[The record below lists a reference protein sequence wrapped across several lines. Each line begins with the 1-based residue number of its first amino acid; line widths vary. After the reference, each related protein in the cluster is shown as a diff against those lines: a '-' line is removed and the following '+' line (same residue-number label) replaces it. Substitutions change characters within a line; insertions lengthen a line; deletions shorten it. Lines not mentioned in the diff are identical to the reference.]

1 MSVETKKFSNARLL
15 FVALLNLFLVAC
27 AAVPHQSSNYTSDDI
42 FREQVKRYP
51 YIKLASRAVP
61 EGIAEFKNLT
71 YIQRGARDLQLD
83 LYAPGT
89 TMDELR
95 PGIVLVHGGDWLG
108 GEREHLTSLAIN
120 LALRGYVVAT
130 IDYRLASQAPY
141 PAAVEDAQAA
151 VRWMREHAEPY
162 GIDSSHIALGGAGAG
177 GVVAALAGLT
187 AVELAEVQV
196 ILNLDGPWQLDPAT
210 LKSETGHPDP
220 IGNWLGGEVAKQGA
234 LLHQASPVNLVRKD
248 MPAVFLLNSGEPSY
262 RAGQDEMLRRLAHFR
277 VPHRVEEIPGSPHA
291 FWLFEP
297 WVSPTANITADFL
310 DLQFKYRMT
319 CH

>member
-1 MSVETKKFSNARLL
+1 MSVETKKFSNARVL

-141 PAAVEDAQAA
+141 PAAVEDTQAA
-151 VRWMREHAEPY
+151 VRWMREHAERF
-162 GIDSSHIALGGAGAG
+162 GIDSSHIAVGGAGAG
-177 GVVAALAGLT
+177 GLVAALAGLT

-220 IGNWLGGEVAKQGA
+220 IGYWLGGEAGPKGA
-234 LLHQASPVNLVRKD
+234 LLHQTSPVSLVRKG
-248 MPAVFLLNSGEPSY
+248 MPAVLLLNSGEPGY
-262 RAGQDEMLRRLAHFR
+262 RAGQDEMLRRLVHFL
-277 VPHRVEEIPGSPHA
+277 VPHRMEEISGSPHA

-297 WVSPTANITADFL
+297 WVSPAANITADFL

>member
-1 MSVETKKFSNARLL
+1 MSVETKKFLNARLL
-15 FVALLNLFLVAC
+15 FLALLSVFLAAC
-27 AAVPHQSSNYTSDDI
+27 AAVPHHSSHYTADDI

-51 YIKLASRAVP
+51 YIKLANRVVP

-71 YIQRGARDLQLD
+71 YAQRGALDLQLD
-83 LYAPGT
+83 VYAPGT

-95 PGIVLVHGGDWLG
+95 PGIVLVHGGDWVDG
-108 GEREHLTSLAIN
+108 QREHLVPFALE

-151 VRWMREHAEPY
+151 VRWMREHAESY
-162 GIDSSHIALGGAGAG
+162 GIDASHIALGGAGAG
-177 GVVAALAGLT
+177 GVVAALGGLT
-187 AVELAEVQV
+187 AVGAAEVQV
-196 ILNLDGPWQLDPAT
+196 ILNLDGPWQLDPVT
-210 LKSETGHPDP
+210 LKSETGQADP
-220 IGNWLGGEVAKQGA
+220 IGYWLGGGAVQREA
-234 LLHQASPVNLVRKD
+234 LLHQASPMNRVRKG
-248 MPAVFLLNSGEPSY
+248 MPAVLLLNSGEPGY
-262 RAGQDEMLRRLAHFR
+262 RAGQDEMLRRLEHFR
-277 VPHRVEEIPGSPHA
+277 VPHRVGEIPGSSHA

-297 WVSPTANITADFL
+297 WVSPAANITADFL

>member
-1 MSVETKKFSNARLL
+1 MSVETKKFLNARLL
-15 FVALLNLFLVAC
+15 FLALLSVFLAAC
-27 AAVPHQSSNYTSDDI
+27 TAVPHHSSHYTADDI
-42 FREQVKRYP
+42 FREQVKQYP
-51 YIKLASRAVP
+51 YIELASRLVP

-71 YIQRGARDLQLD
+71 YAQRGALDLQLN

-95 PGIVLVHGGDWLG
+95 PGIVLVHGGDWVDG
-108 GEREHLTSLAIN
+108 QREHLVPFALE
-120 LALRGYVVAT
+120 LALRGYVVAI

-151 VRWMREHAEPY
+151 VRWMREHAEAY
-162 GIDSSHIALGGAGAG
+162 GIDASHIALGGAGAG
-177 GVVAALAGLT
+177 GVVAALGGLT
-187 AVELAEVQV
+187 AVGAAEVQV
-196 ILNLDGPWQLDPAT
+196 ILNLDGPWQLDPVT

-220 IGNWLGGEVAKQGA
+220 IGYWLAGGAAQREA
-234 LLHQASPVNLVRKD
+234 LLHQASPMNRVRKG
-248 MPAVFLLNSGEPSY
+248 MPAVLLLNSGEPGY
-262 RAGQDEMLRRLAHFR
+262 RAGQDEMLRRLEHFR
-277 VPHRVEEIPGSPHA
+277 VPHRAEEIPGSSHA

-297 WVSPTANITADFL
+297 WVSPAANITADFL

>member
-1 MSVETKKFSNARLL
+1 MSVETKKFLNARLL
-15 FVALLNLFLVAC
+15 FLLLLTVFLPAC
-27 AAVPHQSSNYTSDDI
+27 AAVPHQSHYTADSI

-51 YIKLASRAVP
+51 YIKLASRVVP

-71 YIQRGARDLQLD
+71 YVQRDARDLQLD

-95 PGIVLVHGGDWLG
+95 PGIVLVHGGDWVDG
-108 GEREHLTSLAIN
+108 QREHLVPLAIN

-151 VRWMREHAEPY
+151 VRWMREHAEAY
-162 GIDSSHIALGGAGAG
+162 GIDASHVALGGAGAG
-177 GVVAALAGLT
+177 GVVAALGGLT
-187 AVELAEVQV
+187 AVGAAEVQV
-196 ILNLDGPWQLDPAT
+196 ILNLDGPWQLDPVT
-210 LKSETGHPDP
+210 LKSEIGHPDP
-220 IGNWLGGEVAKQGA
+220 IGYWLAGGVVQREA
-234 LLHQASPVNLVRKD
+234 LLHQASPMNRIRKG
-248 MPAVFLLNSGEPSY
+248 MPAVLLLNSGEPGY

-277 VPHRVEEIPGSPHA
+277 VPHRVEEIPGSSHA

-297 WVSPTANITADFL
+297 WVSPAANITADFL

>member
-1 MSVETKKFSNARLL
+1 MSVETKKFSNVRLL
-15 FVALLNLFLVAC
+15 FLALLNVFLAAC
-27 AAVPHQSSNYTSDDI
+27 GAVPHQSSNYTSDDI

-51 YIKLASRAVP
+51 YIKLANRVVP

-71 YIQRGARDLQLD
+71 YIQRGALDLQLD
-83 LYAPGT
+83 LYAPAT

-95 PGIVLVHGGDWLG
+95 PGIVLVHGGDWVDG
-108 GEREHLTSLAIN
+108 QREYLVPLAIN

-151 VRWMREHAEPY
+151 VRWMREHAKPY
-162 GIDSSHIALGGAGAG
+162 GIDSSHIAVGGAGAG
-177 GVVAALAGLT
+177 GLVAALAGLT

-196 ILNLDGPWQLDPAT
+196 VLNLDGPWQLDPAT
-210 LKSETGHPDP
+210 LKSETGHADP
-220 IGNWLGGEVAKQGA
+220 IGYWLAGGAAQQEA
-234 LLHQASPVNLVRKD
+234 LLHQASPMNLVREG
-248 MPAVFLLNSGEPSY
+248 MPAVLLLNSGESGY
-262 RAGQDEMLRRLAHFR
+262 RAGQDEMLRRLTHFR
-277 VPHRVEEIPGSPHA
+277 VPHRVEEISGSPHI

-297 WVSPTANITADFL
+297 WVSPAANITADFL

>member
-1 MSVETKKFSNARLL
+1 MSVETKKFLNARLL
-15 FVALLNLFLVAC
+15 FLLLLTVFLPAC
-27 AAVPHQSSNYTSDDI
+27 AAVPHQSHYTADNI

-51 YIKLASRAVP
+51 YIKLASRVVP

-71 YIQRGARDLQLD
+71 YVQRDARDLQLD
-83 LYAPGT
+83 LYAPAT

-95 PGIVLVHGGDWLG
+95 PGIVLVHGGDWVDG
-108 GEREHLTSLAIN
+108 QREHLVPLAIN

-130 IDYRLASQAPY
+130 ISYRLASQAPY

-151 VRWMREHAEPY
+151 VRWMREHAESY
-162 GIDSSHIALGGAGAG
+162 GIDASHIALGGAGAG
-177 GVVAALAGLT
+177 GVVAVLGGLT
-187 AVELAEVQV
+187 AVGAAEVQV
-196 ILNLDGPWQLDPAT
+196 ILNLDGPWQLDPVT

-220 IGNWLGGEVAKQGA
+220 IGYWLAGGAAQREA
-234 LLHQASPVNLVRKD
+234 LLHQASPMNRVRKG
-248 MPAVFLLNSGEPSY
+248 MPAVLLLNSGEPGY
-262 RAGQDEMLRRLAHFR
+262 RAGQDEMLLRLEHFR
-277 VPHRVEEIPGSPHA
+277 VPHRAEEIPGSSHA

-297 WVSPTANITADFL
+297 WVSPAANITADFL